1 MLDQFCQGVPEHATA
16 VAAGG
21 RQFSPTPGLRSKP
34 RFLNLESHLGW
45 ANDMLALL
53 CGGVEGT
60 LAEQLGRSEAETKQW
75 LEEKLGW
82 LRGYAGEVRVWSYF
96 QRVVKDAEEE
106 IKRAGLSRTSW
117 RRIKRRLIGESKL
130 IGKEGH
136 FDDSIG
142 VCAEGR
148 GEGASQAAIPGKHGR
163 AGVLFGKYKDLAE
176 HAPSRE
182 ITANV
187 LMIPL
192 LVTPLTPELLRQ
204 ALETVRGQDVEQWLE
219 EHLGLPPQKKKRVV
233 LTAAGR
239 RNAKEDPEPA

>member
-1 MLDQFCQGVPEHATA
+1 MLDQFCQACQSTRQQLQQVVGSFGRPVQQNAVSQSGESLGPATICWPCSV
-16 VAAGG
+16 VA
-21 RQFSPTPGLRSKP
+21 SKGP
-34 RFLNLESHLGW
+34 W
-45 ANDMLALL
+45 
-53 CGGVEGT
+53 
-60 LAEQLGRSEAETKQW
+60 AEQLGRSEAETKQW

-106 IKRAGLSRTSW
+106 IERAGFSRTSW
-117 RRIKRRLIGESKL
+117 RRIKCRSIGESKL
-130 IGKEGH
+130 IGKERA
-136 FDDSIG
+136 FRRQ
-142 VCAEGR
+142 VLAFVQK
-148 GEGASQAAIPGKHGR
+148 EGAKVPVRQRYLGSTD
-163 AGVLFGKYKDLAE
+163 VLESLFGKYKDLAE